1 MMGGMMVHQTGKQ
14 QWTCGS
20 YLLKYKDGGHI
31 DGCQWFMGQL

>member
-14 QWTCGS
+14 QWTYGS
-20 YLLKYKDGGHI
+20 YLLKYKDGHI